1 MTTEQQLTQVFM
13 DNFTAY
19 YRSHVAHVN
28 IVGRNF
34 TSDHK
39 LLQKI
44 YEDLQDQIDSIA
56 ELLRTIEAFMPDNL
70 MDVVSDSHIASLPMT
85 GDSDTMLQ
93 DVRDDLAHLKTCYI
107 DLMMTAESD
116 GMQEIA
122 NYAQDRILA
131 IAKFIWQ
138 LDSTLS

>member
-1 MTTEQQLTQVFM
+1 MTTQEQLIQVFN

-44 YEDLQDQIDSIA
+44 YEDLQAQIDTIA
-56 ELLRTIEAFMPDNL
+56 ELLRTLEAYMPDNL
-70 MDVVSDSHIASLPMT
+70 SDVIDDSHIGAAPMV
-85 GDSDTMLQ
+85 GDSDSMLS
-93 DVRDDLAHLKTCYI
+93 DVRLDLTHLKECYI
-107 DLMMTAESD
+107 ELISVAESD
-116 GMQEIA
+116 GLQEVA
-122 NYAQDRILA
+122 NYAQDRVLA
-131 IAKFIWQ
+131 IGKHIWM
-138 LDSTLS
+138 LDATLS